1 MKPFIKWAGGKNSL
15 LGEIKKCLPDFVYSQ
30 DFCLVEPFVG
40 GGAVSLWA
48 LSDLPHLKQ
57 LIINDYNADLIN
69 VYQVIKNNPDDL
81 IKYIENLQ
89 SHYDKLTDLESKKPY
104 FYHKRD
110 VFNQRNSNDV
120 EQAGLFI
127 FLNKSAF
134 NGLYRVNKNNQF
146 NVPIGSYK
154 KPTFIDKDNILT
166 ISKKL
171 QNTKILTGDFELVL
185 NHLPNNFPCIFY
197 LDPPYRPISDTAS
210 FTSYSDSGFDDN
222 EQKRL
227 ANFCKKIDKL
237 GHYFLLSNSDPKN
250 TNLSDDFFDELYQDF
265 KIERIQANR
274 TISAS
279 SVGRKK
285 INEIIVSNGFNMK
298 LAFDDFLNSMS
309 ETNATLD
316 YFTDF
321 DKVKKNV
328 AQIEIKLNQLNYLLG
343 KDDLK
348 QAVYDLYAECPNA
361 FSILEI
367 LIAVRKKEQK
377 KSLDEK
383 GQVVT
388 LNSYFQSADKIID
401 FLNNTGL
408 ADVFRDKNI
417 KNLVDY
423 VFGIEVGLDTN
434 ARKNRGGDNMSKAVQ
449 LLFDNADIYY
459 KKEVRNT
466 IFTDIESL
474 GADVKQFDF
483 VIKTK
488 RKTYVIET
496 NYYNSGGSKL
506 NEVARAYTDV
516 APKINQYPQYEFVW
530 ITDGQGWKTAKNKLQ
545 EAYTHIPSVYNLY
558 TLQSFIE
565 QVNSEGVIRDW

>member
-1 MKPFIKWAGGKNSL
+1 
-15 LGEIKKCLPDFVYSQ
+15 
-30 DFCLVEPFVG
+30 
-40 GGAVSLWA
+40 
-48 LSDLPHLKQ
+48 
-57 LIINDYNADLIN
+57 
-69 VYQVIKNNPDDL
+69 
-81 IKYIENLQ
+81 
-89 SHYDKLTDLESKKPY
+89 
-104 FYHKRD
+104 
-110 VFNQRNSNDV
+110 
-120 EQAGLFI
+120 
-127 FLNKSAF
+127 
-134 NGLYRVNKNNQF
+134 
-146 NVPIGSYK
+146 
-154 KPTFIDKDNILT
+154 
-166 ISKKL
+166 
-171 QNTKILTGDFELVL
+171 
-185 NHLPNNFPCIFY
+185 
-197 LDPPYRPISDTAS
+197 
-210 FTSYSDSGFDDN
+210 
-222 EQKRL
+222 
-227 ANFCKKIDKL
+227 
-237 GHYFLLSNSDPKN
+237 
-250 TNLSDDFFDELYQDF
+250 
-265 KIERIQANR
+265 
-274 TISAS
+274 
-279 SVGRKK
+279 
-285 INEIIVSNGFNMK
+285 MK
-298 LAFDDFLNSMS
+298 LAFDYFLNSMS
-309 ETNATLD
+309 ETNATLN

-343 KDDLK
+343 KDDLT
-348 QAVYDLYAECPNA
+348 QAVYELYAECPNA
-361 FSILEI
+361 FCVLEI

-377 KSLDEK
+377 KSLDEQ

-388 LNSYFQSADKIID
+388 LNNYFQSEDKIID
-401 FLNNTGL
+401 FLKNTGL
-408 ADVFRDKNI
+408 ANIFRDKNI

-449 LLFDNADIYY
+449 SLFDSAGIYY

-466 IFTDIESL
+466 IFTEIESL

-488 RKTYVIET
+488 IKTYVIET

>member
-1 MKPFIKWAGGKNSL
+1 MKSW
-15 LGEIKKCLPDFVYSQ
+15 
-30 DFCLVEPFVG
+30 
-40 GGAVSLWA
+40 
-48 LSDLPHLKQ
+48 
-57 LIINDYNADLIN
+57 
-69 VYQVIKNNPDDL
+69 
-81 IKYIENLQ
+81 
-89 SHYDKLTDLESKKPY
+89 
-104 FYHKRD
+104 
-110 VFNQRNSNDV
+110 
-120 EQAGLFI
+120 
-127 FLNKSAF
+127 SAM
-134 NGLYRVNKNNQF
+134 
-146 NVPIGSYK
+146 
-154 KPTFIDKDNILT
+154 
-166 ISKKL
+166 
-171 QNTKILTGDFELVL
+171 EL
-185 NHLPNNFPCIFY
+185 
-197 LDPPYRPISDTAS
+197 
-210 FTSYSDSGFDDN
+210 
-222 EQKRL
+222 
-227 ANFCKKIDKL
+227 
-237 GHYFLLSNSDPKN
+237 
-250 TNLSDDFFDELYQDF
+250 
-265 KIERIQANR
+265 
-274 TISAS
+274 
-279 SVGRKK
+279 
-285 INEIIVSNGFNMK
+285 NMK
-298 LAFDDFLNSMS
+298 LAFDDFFNSMS

-343 KDDLK
+343 KDDLA
-348 QAVYDLYAECPNA
+348 QAVYELYAECPNA
-361 FSILEI
+361 FCILEI

-388 LNSYFQSADKIID
+388 LNNYFQSADKIID

-449 LLFDNADIYY
+449 SLFDRAGIYY

-488 RKTYVIET
+488 IKTYVIET

-545 EAYTHIPSVYNLY
+545 EAYIHIPSVYNLY

-565 QVNSEGVIRDW
+565 QINSEGVIRDW

>member
-1 MKPFIKWAGGKNSL
+1 
-15 LGEIKKCLPDFVYSQ
+15 
-30 DFCLVEPFVG
+30 
-40 GGAVSLWA
+40 
-48 LSDLPHLKQ
+48 
-57 LIINDYNADLIN
+57 
-69 VYQVIKNNPDDL
+69 
-81 IKYIENLQ
+81 
-89 SHYDKLTDLESKKPY
+89 
-104 FYHKRD
+104 
-110 VFNQRNSNDV
+110 
-120 EQAGLFI
+120 
-127 FLNKSAF
+127 
-134 NGLYRVNKNNQF
+134 
-146 NVPIGSYK
+146 
-154 KPTFIDKDNILT
+154 
-166 ISKKL
+166 
-171 QNTKILTGDFELVL
+171 
-185 NHLPNNFPCIFY
+185 
-197 LDPPYRPISDTAS
+197 
-210 FTSYSDSGFDDN
+210 
-222 EQKRL
+222 
-227 ANFCKKIDKL
+227 
-237 GHYFLLSNSDPKN
+237 
-250 TNLSDDFFDELYQDF
+250 
-265 KIERIQANR
+265 
-274 TISAS
+274 
-279 SVGRKK
+279 
-285 INEIIVSNGFNMK
+285 MK

-343 KDDLK
+343 KDDLT
-348 QAVYDLYAECPNA
+348 QAVYELYAECPNA
-361 FSILEI
+361 FCILEI

-388 LNSYFQSADKIID
+388 LNSYFQSEDKIID

-449 LLFDNADIYY
+449 SLFDSAGIYY

-466 IFTDIESL
+466 IFMEIESL

-488 RKTYVIET
+488 IKTYVIET

-558 TLQSFIE
+558 TLHGFIE

>member
-15 LGEIKKCLPDFVYSQ
+15 LDKIQKRLPDFVYSQ

-48 LSDLPHLKQ
+48 LSDLPCLKQ

-81 IKYIENLQ
+81 IKYIENMQ
-89 SHYDKLTDLESKKPY
+89 NHYDELTDIESKKPY

-110 VFNQRNSNDV
+110 VFNQRNGNDV

-488 RKTYVIET
+488 IKTYVIET

-530 ITDGQGWKTAKNKLQ
+530 IADGQGWKTAKNKLQ
-545 EAYTHIPSVYNLY
+545 EAYIHIPSVYNLY

-565 QVNSEGVIRDW
+565 QINSEGVIRDW

>member
-274 TISAS
+274 AISAS

>member
-15 LGEIKKCLPDFVYSQ
+15 LDKIKKRLPDFVYSQ

-81 IKYIENLQ
+81 IGYIENLQ

-110 VFNQRNSNDV
+110 VFNQRTSNDI

-274 TISAS
+274 AISAS
-279 SVGRKK
+279 SNGRKRV
-285 INEIIVSNGFNMK
+285 NEIIVSNG
-298 LAFDDFLNSMS
+298 
-309 ETNATLD
+309 
-316 YFTDF
+316 
-321 DKVKKNV
+321 V
-328 AQIEIKLNQLNYLLG
+328 
-343 KDDLK
+343 
-348 QAVYDLYAECPNA
+348 
-361 FSILEI
+361 
-367 LIAVRKKEQK
+367 
-377 KSLDEK
+377 
-383 GQVVT
+383 
-388 LNSYFQSADKIID
+388 
-401 FLNNTGL
+401 
-408 ADVFRDKNI
+408 
-417 KNLVDY
+417 
-423 VFGIEVGLDTN
+423 
-434 ARKNRGGDNMSKAVQ
+434 
-449 LLFDNADIYY
+449 
-459 KKEVRNT
+459 
-466 IFTDIESL
+466 
-474 GADVKQFDF
+474 
-483 VIKTK
+483 
-488 RKTYVIET
+488 
-496 NYYNSGGSKL
+496 
-506 NEVARAYTDV
+506 
-516 APKINQYPQYEFVW
+516 
-530 ITDGQGWKTAKNKLQ
+530 
-545 EAYTHIPSVYNLY
+545 
-558 TLQSFIE
+558 
-565 QVNSEGVIRDW
+565 

>member
-1 MKPFIKWAGGKNSL
+1 MKLW
-15 LGEIKKCLPDFVYSQ
+15 
-30 DFCLVEPFVG
+30 LVTE
-40 GGAVSLWA
+40 
-48 LSDLPHLKQ
+48 
-57 LIINDYNADLIN
+57 
-69 VYQVIKNNPDDL
+69 
-81 IKYIENLQ
+81 
-89 SHYDKLTDLESKKPY
+89 
-104 FYHKRD
+104 
-110 VFNQRNSNDV
+110 
-120 EQAGLFI
+120 
-127 FLNKSAF
+127 
-134 NGLYRVNKNNQF
+134 
-146 NVPIGSYK
+146 
-154 KPTFIDKDNILT
+154 
-166 ISKKL
+166 
-171 QNTKILTGDFELVL
+171 
-185 NHLPNNFPCIFY
+185 
-197 LDPPYRPISDTAS
+197 
-210 FTSYSDSGFDDN
+210 
-222 EQKRL
+222 
-227 ANFCKKIDKL
+227 
-237 GHYFLLSNSDPKN
+237 
-250 TNLSDDFFDELYQDF
+250 
-265 KIERIQANR
+265 
-274 TISAS
+274 
-279 SVGRKK
+279 
-285 INEIIVSNGFNMK
+285 FNMK

-343 KDDLK
+343 KDDLA
-348 QAVYDLYAECPNA
+348 QAVYELYAECPNA

-388 LNSYFQSADKIID
+388 LNNYFQSADKIID

-449 LLFDNADIYY
+449 SLFDRAGIYY

-488 RKTYVIET
+488 IKTYVIET

-545 EAYTHIPSVYNLY
+545 EAYIHIPSVYNLY

-565 QVNSEGVIRDW
+565 QINSEGVIRDW

>member
-15 LGEIKKCLPDFVYSQ
+15 LGEIKKRLPDYVHSQ

-48 LSDLPHLKQ
+48 LSDLPCLKQ
-57 LIINDYNADLIN
+57 LIINDYNADLTN
-69 VYQVIKNNPDDL
+69 VYQVIKNKPDDL
-81 IKYIENLQ
+81 IKYIENMQ
-89 SHYDKLTDLESKKPY
+89 NHYDKLTDIESKKPY
-104 FYHKRD
+104 FYHKREI
-110 VFNQRNSNDV
+110 FNQRNGNDV

-154 KPTFIDKDNILT
+154 KPTFVDKENILN

-171 QNTKILTGDFELVL
+171 QNTKILSGDFELVL
-185 NHLPNNFPCIFY
+185 NHLPNNFPCLFY

>member
-1 MKPFIKWAGGKNSL
+1 
-15 LGEIKKCLPDFVYSQ
+15 
-30 DFCLVEPFVG
+30 
-40 GGAVSLWA
+40 
-48 LSDLPHLKQ
+48 
-57 LIINDYNADLIN
+57 
-69 VYQVIKNNPDDL
+69 
-81 IKYIENLQ
+81 
-89 SHYDKLTDLESKKPY
+89 
-104 FYHKRD
+104 
-110 VFNQRNSNDV
+110 
-120 EQAGLFI
+120 
-127 FLNKSAF
+127 
-134 NGLYRVNKNNQF
+134 
-146 NVPIGSYK
+146 
-154 KPTFIDKDNILT
+154 
-166 ISKKL
+166 
-171 QNTKILTGDFELVL
+171 
-185 NHLPNNFPCIFY
+185 
-197 LDPPYRPISDTAS
+197 
-210 FTSYSDSGFDDN
+210 
-222 EQKRL
+222 
-227 ANFCKKIDKL
+227 
-237 GHYFLLSNSDPKN
+237 
-250 TNLSDDFFDELYQDF
+250 
-265 KIERIQANR
+265 
-274 TISAS
+274 
-279 SVGRKK
+279 
-285 INEIIVSNGFNMK
+285 MK

-309 ETNATLD
+309 ETNATLN

-377 KSLDEK
+377 KSLDEQ

-388 LNSYFQSADKIID
+388 LNGYFQSEDKIID
-401 FLNNTGL
+401 FLKNTGL
-408 ADVFRDKNI
+408 ANIFRDKNI

-449 LLFDNADIYY
+449 SLFDSAGIYY

-488 RKTYVIET
+488 SKTYVIET

-558 TLQSFIE
+558 TLHGFIE
-565 QVNSEGVIRDW
+565 QINSEGVIRDW

>member
-1 MKPFIKWAGGKNSL
+1 
-15 LGEIKKCLPDFVYSQ
+15 
-30 DFCLVEPFVG
+30 
-40 GGAVSLWA
+40 
-48 LSDLPHLKQ
+48 
-57 LIINDYNADLIN
+57 
-69 VYQVIKNNPDDL
+69 
-81 IKYIENLQ
+81 
-89 SHYDKLTDLESKKPY
+89 
-104 FYHKRD
+104 
-110 VFNQRNSNDV
+110 
-120 EQAGLFI
+120 
-127 FLNKSAF
+127 
-134 NGLYRVNKNNQF
+134 
-146 NVPIGSYK
+146 
-154 KPTFIDKDNILT
+154 
-166 ISKKL
+166 
-171 QNTKILTGDFELVL
+171 
-185 NHLPNNFPCIFY
+185 
-197 LDPPYRPISDTAS
+197 
-210 FTSYSDSGFDDN
+210 
-222 EQKRL
+222 
-227 ANFCKKIDKL
+227 
-237 GHYFLLSNSDPKN
+237 
-250 TNLSDDFFDELYQDF
+250 
-265 KIERIQANR
+265 
-274 TISAS
+274 
-279 SVGRKK
+279 
-285 INEIIVSNGFNMK
+285 MK
-298 LAFDDFLNSMS
+298 LAFDNFLNSMS

-328 AQIEIKLNQLNYLLG
+328 AQIEIHLNQLNYLLG

-348 QAVYDLYAECPNA
+348 QAVYELYAECPNA

-377 KSLDEK
+377 KSLDEQ

-545 EAYTHIPSVYNLY
+545 EAYTHIPCVYNLY
-558 TLQSFIE
+558 TLHDFVE
-565 QVNSEGVIRDW
+565 QINSEGVIRDW

>member
-1 MKPFIKWAGGKNSL
+1 MRF
-15 LGEIKKCLPDFVYSQ
+15 Y
-30 DFCLVEPFVG
+30 
-40 GGAVSLWA
+40 
-48 LSDLPHLKQ
+48 
-57 LIINDYNADLIN
+57 AD
-69 VYQVIKNNPDDL
+69 
-81 IKYIENLQ
+81 
-89 SHYDKLTDLESKKPY
+89 
-104 FYHKRD
+104 
-110 VFNQRNSNDV
+110 
-120 EQAGLFI
+120 I
-127 FLNKSAF
+127 FA
-134 NGLYRVNKNNQF
+134 
-146 NVPIGSYK
+146 
-154 KPTFIDKDNILT
+154 IL
-166 ISKKL
+166 
-171 QNTKILTGDFELVL
+171 
-185 NHLPNNFPCIFY
+185 H
-197 LDPPYRPISDTAS
+197 
-210 FTSYSDSGFDDN
+210 
-222 EQKRL
+222 
-227 ANFCKKIDKL
+227 
-237 GHYFLLSNSDPKN
+237 
-250 TNLSDDFFDELYQDF
+250 
-265 KIERIQANR
+265 
-274 TISAS
+274 
-279 SVGRKK
+279 
-285 INEIIVSNGFNMK
+285 
-298 LAFDDFLNSMS
+298 
-309 ETNATLD
+309 
-316 YFTDF
+316 FTDF

-328 AQIEIKLNQLNYLLG
+328 AQIEIHLNQLNYLLG

-496 NYYNSGGSKL
+496 NYCNSGGSKL

-516 APKINQYPQYEFVW
+516 APKINQYSQYEFVW

-558 TLQSFIE
+558 TLHGFIE
-565 QVNSEGVIRDW
+565 QLNSEGVIKDW

>member
-15 LGEIKKCLPDFVYSQ
+15 LDKIQKCLPDFVYSQ

-81 IKYIENLQ
+81 IGYIENLQ

-110 VFNQRNSNDV
+110 VFNQRTSNDI

-154 KPTFIDKDNILT
+154 KPTFVDKENILN

-171 QNTKILTGDFELVL
+171 QNTKILSGDFELVL
-185 NHLPNNFPCIFY
+185 NHLPNNFPCLFY

-227 ANFCKKIDKL
+227 ANFCKKIDEM

-250 TNLSDDFFDELYQDF
+250 TNLSDNFFDELYQDF

-279 SVGRKK
+279 SVGRKRV
-285 INEIIVSNGFNMK
+285 NEIMVSNG
-298 LAFDDFLNSMS
+298 
-309 ETNATLD
+309 
-316 YFTDF
+316 
-321 DKVKKNV
+321 V
-328 AQIEIKLNQLNYLLG
+328 
-343 KDDLK
+343 
-348 QAVYDLYAECPNA
+348 
-361 FSILEI
+361 
-367 LIAVRKKEQK
+367 
-377 KSLDEK
+377 
-383 GQVVT
+383 
-388 LNSYFQSADKIID
+388 
-401 FLNNTGL
+401 
-408 ADVFRDKNI
+408 
-417 KNLVDY
+417 
-423 VFGIEVGLDTN
+423 
-434 ARKNRGGDNMSKAVQ
+434 
-449 LLFDNADIYY
+449 
-459 KKEVRNT
+459 
-466 IFTDIESL
+466 
-474 GADVKQFDF
+474 
-483 VIKTK
+483 
-488 RKTYVIET
+488 
-496 NYYNSGGSKL
+496 
-506 NEVARAYTDV
+506 
-516 APKINQYPQYEFVW
+516 
-530 ITDGQGWKTAKNKLQ
+530 
-545 EAYTHIPSVYNLY
+545 
-558 TLQSFIE
+558 
-565 QVNSEGVIRDW
+565 

>member
-1 MKPFIKWAGGKNSL
+1 
-15 LGEIKKCLPDFVYSQ
+15 
-30 DFCLVEPFVG
+30 
-40 GGAVSLWA
+40 
-48 LSDLPHLKQ
+48 
-57 LIINDYNADLIN
+57 
-69 VYQVIKNNPDDL
+69 
-81 IKYIENLQ
+81 
-89 SHYDKLTDLESKKPY
+89 
-104 FYHKRD
+104 
-110 VFNQRNSNDV
+110 
-120 EQAGLFI
+120 
-127 FLNKSAF
+127 
-134 NGLYRVNKNNQF
+134 
-146 NVPIGSYK
+146 
-154 KPTFIDKDNILT
+154 
-166 ISKKL
+166 
-171 QNTKILTGDFELVL
+171 
-185 NHLPNNFPCIFY
+185 
-197 LDPPYRPISDTAS
+197 
-210 FTSYSDSGFDDN
+210 
-222 EQKRL
+222 
-227 ANFCKKIDKL
+227 
-237 GHYFLLSNSDPKN
+237 
-250 TNLSDDFFDELYQDF
+250 
-265 KIERIQANR
+265 
-274 TISAS
+274 
-279 SVGRKK
+279 
-285 INEIIVSNGFNMK
+285 MK

-309 ETNATLD
+309 ETNATLG

-343 KDDLK
+343 KDDLA
-348 QAVYDLYAECPNA
+348 QAVYELYAECPNA

-388 LNSYFQSADKIID
+388 LNNYFQSADKIID
-401 FLNNTGL
+401 FLKNTGL
-408 ADVFRDKNI
+408 ANIFRDRNI

-449 LLFDNADIYY
+449 SLFDRAGIYY

-488 RKTYVIET
+488 NKTYVIET

-545 EAYTHIPSVYNLY
+545 EAYIHIPSVYNLY

-565 QVNSEGVIRDW
+565 QINSEGVIRDW

>member
-1 MKPFIKWAGGKNSL
+1 
-15 LGEIKKCLPDFVYSQ
+15 
-30 DFCLVEPFVG
+30 
-40 GGAVSLWA
+40 
-48 LSDLPHLKQ
+48 
-57 LIINDYNADLIN
+57 
-69 VYQVIKNNPDDL
+69 
-81 IKYIENLQ
+81 
-89 SHYDKLTDLESKKPY
+89 
-104 FYHKRD
+104 
-110 VFNQRNSNDV
+110 
-120 EQAGLFI
+120 
-127 FLNKSAF
+127 
-134 NGLYRVNKNNQF
+134 
-146 NVPIGSYK
+146 
-154 KPTFIDKDNILT
+154 
-166 ISKKL
+166 
-171 QNTKILTGDFELVL
+171 
-185 NHLPNNFPCIFY
+185 
-197 LDPPYRPISDTAS
+197 
-210 FTSYSDSGFDDN
+210 
-222 EQKRL
+222 
-227 ANFCKKIDKL
+227 
-237 GHYFLLSNSDPKN
+237 
-250 TNLSDDFFDELYQDF
+250 
-265 KIERIQANR
+265 
-274 TISAS
+274 
-279 SVGRKK
+279 
-285 INEIIVSNGFNMK
+285 MK

-348 QAVYDLYAECPNA
+348 QAVYELYAECPNA

-388 LNSYFQSADKIID
+388 LNNYFQSADKIID
-401 FLNNTGL
+401 FLKNTGL
-408 ADVFRDKNI
+408 ANIFRDKNI

-449 LLFDNADIYY
+449 SLFDNADIYY

-565 QVNSEGVIRDW
+565 QINSEGVIRDW